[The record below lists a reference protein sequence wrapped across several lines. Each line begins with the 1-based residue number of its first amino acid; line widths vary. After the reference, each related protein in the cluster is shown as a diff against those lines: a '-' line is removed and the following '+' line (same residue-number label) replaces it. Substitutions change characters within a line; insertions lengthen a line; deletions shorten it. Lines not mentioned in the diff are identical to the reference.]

1 VVEDLVVW
9 IGTIAGILVLLSFIP
24 QIIKA
29 YKTKKMFD
37 VSSYLMTLIAG
48 GMFLWVVYGVIK
60 SDPVIIGTNATG
72 FALNVTLLVM
82 KLKYDKLQSST
93 IKTSWIGNTFINT
106 EIEYVPGLCMSYDI
120 RTQLTNFAAEF
131 MADEQVVQR
140 LKEVFEKHVDTAR
153 VSREAGNYEQ
163 LIESYI
169 RASAAATFLELIK
182 KK

>member
-93 IKTSWIGNTFINT
+93 IKTS
-106 EIEYVPGLCMSYDI
+106 
-120 RTQLTNFAAEF
+120 
-131 MADEQVVQR
+131 
-140 LKEVFEKHVDTAR
+140 
-153 VSREAGNYEQ
+153 
-163 LIESYI
+163 
-169 RASAAATFLELIK
+169 
-182 KK
+182 